1 MKKYYDRQSTPL
13 LWHGFTRFFRIPV
26 GIIFSLLSIPDAFTS
41 TIGFPVLNWLTPLFS
56 ISELALSLIIFIGFL
71 KWKSYAW
78 ISYYIQYSL
87 TVLFHLI
94 SFFWSLIYTPSAI
107 GVSLG
112 YLIATCILFL
122 LEGIYY
128 YKRKALFCSN
138 PQKQRIGVIDNDF
151 PDETNKESEA
161 ESETKDLQNKSIHF
175 DKEENIMERSF
186 ISYKCTHCGI
196 VYMANYY
203 PVIYQGNP
211 QIDEKVKNGTI
222 FETRCPNCGN
232 IATLIYPCIYID
244 ESREYAVTLQQVY
257 EDGDKETIRKG
268 FPDDYI
274 ITFTTDTISFVG
286 TVNVLSSKPIVS
298 QASETQN
305 ENTKTPSVQAPE
317 KNEISTKRKKLFAG
331 ILSVSIALVILAVMI
346 NITSKD
352 PMYNNSSSNN
362 SGTTS
367 AGIDG
372 SDADTNYIAQE
383 YPASGTILYENG
395 ESRICPLSI
404 ETESVDTD
412 AYYIK
417 LVNSQGHTVLTTF
430 IHPGSK
436 IEINVPTGTYRLRYA
451 SGKTWY
457 GETNLFGP
465 ETHYSEATS
474 PFYFY
479 SDASGTHGYTVELYK
494 QFDGNLGE
502 KTLDK
507 SEF

>member
-1 MKKYYDRQSTPL
+1 MKKYYTQNETPL
-13 LWHGFTRFFRIPV
+13 SFHKFFWYFWIPV
-26 GIIFSLLSIPDAFTS
+26 GVLLDCVITLPRIFSPEYYYIRDAFW
-41 TIGFPVLNWLTPLFS
+41 I
-56 ISELALSLIIFIGFL
+56 SLIYIIVTVSLRIGAFIGFF
-71 KWKSYAW
+71 KWKIYA
-78 ISYYIQYSL
+78 YYC
-87 TVLFHLI
+87 T
-94 SFFWSLIYTPSAI
+94 LIYIILHSGSRFIVQVLNGEYTSSI
-107 GVSLG
+107 
-112 YLIATCILFL
+112 YLFINILIF
-122 LEGIYY
+122 IYY

-151 PDETNKESEA
+151 PDENETNKESEA
-161 ESETKDLQNKSIHF
+161 ESETKDLQNKSIHS

-186 ISYKCTHCGI
+186 ISYRCTHCGI

-232 IATLIYPCIYID
+232 IATLICPCIYID
-244 ESREYAVTLQQVY
+244 ESRKYAVTLQKIY
-257 EDGDKETIRKG
+257 EDGNKETIRKG
-268 FPDDYI
+268 FPDDYT

-346 NITSKD
+346 NIVSKD